1 MHDIRNPLT
10 VINSYNNTF
19 LKGAIDDGDKEL
31 MRTCQAAIEK
41 ASERIQRLTDHM
53 RSFTRTEKDPM
64 EEINLAELISDC
76 LLMLETKIK
85 ITGAILENS
94 IEKKDIRFIGYPNRI
109 EQVLIN
115 LISNACDAVEGSM
128 SRLVSIDAS
137 VQKSNISITVSDTG
151 HGVSEKNKPKIFE
164 SFYNQTEGTRNWPII
179 IRNHL

>member
-1 MHDIRNPLT
+1 
-10 VINSYNNTF
+10 
-19 LKGAIDDGDKEL
+19 
-31 MRTCQAAIEK
+31 
-41 ASERIQRLTDHM
+41 M

-85 ITGAILENS
+85 ITGAILENC

-151 HGVSEKNKPKIFE
+151 HGVSEKISPKF
-164 SFYNQTEGTRNWPII
+164 S
-179 IRNHL
+179 NHFLQPNRKDKELG